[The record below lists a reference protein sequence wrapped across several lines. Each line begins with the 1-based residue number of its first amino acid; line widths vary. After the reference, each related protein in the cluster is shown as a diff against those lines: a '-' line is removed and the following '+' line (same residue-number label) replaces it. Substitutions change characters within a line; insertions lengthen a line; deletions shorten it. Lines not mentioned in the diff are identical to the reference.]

1 MDLLHFKDN
10 EKNRD
15 VISLFPAQWGLIS
28 AL

>member
-15 VISLFPAQWGLIS
+15 VISLFSGARGLIS